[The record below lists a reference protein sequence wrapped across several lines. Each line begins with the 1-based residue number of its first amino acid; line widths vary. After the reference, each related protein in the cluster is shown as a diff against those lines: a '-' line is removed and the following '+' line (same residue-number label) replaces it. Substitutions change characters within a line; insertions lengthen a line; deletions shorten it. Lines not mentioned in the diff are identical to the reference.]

1 MSSDLLET
9 TKYII
14 HLDIYAE
21 GVIEKSDVIG
31 AVFGQ
36 SEGLLGDN
44 LDLRELQ
51 KTGRVGRIDVN
62 ISSKEGKS
70 TGTVLIPS
78 SLDKVETAILA
89 AALETIDRIG
99 PCMAK
104 IKVDKIS
111 DVRAEKRK
119 QIIDRAQKIL
129 KTMFKNEF
137 LESDKIID
145 AVRQA
150 VRIEEISE
158 YGASRLPAGPHV
170 KDSDAIIIVEG
181 RSDVLNLLKYGIKNT
196 VAVEGTN
203 VPKDVIDLSK
213 TKITTAFLDG
223 DRGGELILK
232 ELLQT
237 ADIDFVAFSPEGKC
251 VEDMS
256 QKEVLKALRNK
267 VPVEQA
273 IIHLNVKKIKKNEE
287 KQKKLVVKK
296 EDTGEVEVAIIDE
309 GDNIV
314 EAGVAIVDEGD
325 NIVEAEVNNLEKVDA
340 AVVSKEEKIKEKSG
354 KEVLKE
360 GKTLA
365 KYRDYINKLNGTL
378 TALLLNETDAVIKE
392 IAVRDLA
399 KELKEVKERVKTVIF
414 DGVITQR
421 ILDISADKGIRY
433 IIGVKIGNIVKKPV
447 SVKIFTLDDL

>member
-1 MSSDLLET
+1 LSSDLLET

-21 GVIEKSDVIG
+21 GVIEKSDVVG

-62 ISSKEGKS
+62 IVSKEGKS

-119 QIIDRAQKIL
+119 QIIDRSQKIL
-129 KTMFKNEF
+129 KTMFRNEF

-251 VEDMS
+251 VEDMG
-256 QKEVLKALRNK
+256 QKEILKALRNK
-267 VPVEQA
+267 LPIEQA
-273 IIHLNVKKIKKNEE
+273 IAHLNIKKTKRDEE
-287 KQKKLVVKK
+287 KQKKLIVKK
-296 EDTGEVEVAIIDE
+296 ENNGELELEIIEE
-309 GDNIV
+309 GNNVLEEFD
-314 EAGVAIVDEGD
+314 
-325 NIVEAEVNNLEKVDA
+325 NLEKVDT
-340 AVVSKEEKIKEKSG
+340 AVVPKDDKKEKASNKIF
-354 KEVLKE
+354 KESE
-360 GKTLA
+360 TLTR
-365 KYRDYINKLNGTL
+365 YRDYINKLNGTL
-378 TALLLNETDAVIKE
+378 TALLLNEKDEVIKE

-399 KELKEVKERVKTVIF
+399 KELKEVKEKVKTIIF

-421 ILDISADKGIRY
+421 ILDISSDKGIRY
-433 IIGVKIGNIVKKPV
+433 IIGVKIGNIVKKPI
-447 SVKIFTLDDL
+447 SVKIFTLDDI

>member
-237 ADIDFVAFSPEGKC
+237 ADID
-251 VEDMS
+251 
-256 QKEVLKALRNK
+256 
-267 VPVEQA
+267 
-273 IIHLNVKKIKKNEE
+273 
-287 KQKKLVVKK
+287 
-296 EDTGEVEVAIIDE
+296 
-309 GDNIV
+309 
-314 EAGVAIVDEGD
+314 
-325 NIVEAEVNNLEKVDA
+325 
-340 AVVSKEEKIKEKSG
+340 
-354 KEVLKE
+354 
-360 GKTLA
+360 
-365 KYRDYINKLNGTL
+365 
-378 TALLLNETDAVIKE
+378 
-392 IAVRDLA
+392 
-399 KELKEVKERVKTVIF
+399 
-414 DGVITQR
+414 
-421 ILDISADKGIRY
+421 
-433 IIGVKIGNIVKKPV
+433 
-447 SVKIFTLDDL
+447 

>member
-1 MSSDLLET
+1 MFVELKGVYLLSSDLLET

-119 QIIDRAQKIL
+119 QIIDRAQIIL
-129 KTMFKNEF
+129 KTMFRNEF

-196 VAVEGTN
+196 IAVEGTN

-273 IIHLNVKKIKKNEE
+273 IAHLNIKKTRKNEE
-287 KQKKLVVKK
+287 RQKKLVVKK
-296 EDTGEVEVAIIDE
+296 EENGEVEVAI
-309 GDNIV
+309 
-314 EAGVAIVDEGD
+314 VDED
-325 NIVEAEVNNLEKVDA
+325 EDVTKAEFGKTEKKDIA
-340 AVVSKEEKIKEKSG
+340 AVSKDYKKEASSKEILEES
-354 KEVLKE
+354 
-360 GKTLA
+360 KTFTLY
-365 KYRDYINKLNGTL
+365 KDYINKLNGTL
-378 TALLLNETDAVIKE
+378 TALLLNENDEVIKE

-399 KELKEVKERVKTVIF
+399 KELKEVKDKVKTVIF

-421 ILDISADKGIRY
+421 ILDIASEKGIRY
-433 IIGVKIGNIVKKPV
+433 VIGVKIGNIVKKPV

>member
-1 MSSDLLET
+1 MIGKEILKLKGVYLLSSDLLET

-14 HLDIYAE
+14 HLNIYAE
-21 GVIEKSDVIG
+21 GVIEVPDVIG
-31 AVFGQ
+31 AIFGQ

-51 KTGRVGRIDVN
+51 KTGRIGRIDVN
-62 ISSKEGKS
+62 IINKDGKS

-78 SLDKVETAILA
+78 SLDKAETAILA
-89 AALETIDRIG
+89 AALEIIDRIG

-104 IKVDKIS
+104 IKVEKIS
-111 DVRAEKRK
+111 DIRAEKKR

-150 VRIEEISE
+150 IRIDEISE

-181 RSDVLNLLKYGIKNT
+181 RSDVLNLLKYGIKNAI
-196 VAVEGTN
+196 AVEGTN
-203 VPKDVIDLSK
+203 VPKDVIELSK

-237 ADIDFVAFSPEGKC
+237 ADIDFVAFSPEGRC

-256 QKEVLKALRNK
+256 QKEILKTLRNK
-267 VPVEQA
+267 IPLEQA
-273 IIHLNVKKIKKNEE
+273 LVHLNIKKIKKNDE
-287 KQKKLVVKK
+287 KHKKLIVKK
-296 EDTGEVEVAIIDE
+296 EETGEVEI
-309 GDNIV
+309 
-314 EAGVAIVDEGD
+314 AIVNEDKED
-325 NIVEAEVNNLEKVDA
+325 TA
-340 AVVSKEEKIKEKSG
+340 ALIEEKSIETN

-360 GKTLA
+360 IKTII
-365 KYRDYINKLNGTL
+365 KYRDHIKKLNGTL
-378 TALLLNETDAVIKE
+378 TALLLNEKDEVIKE
-392 IAVRDLA
+392 VAVRNLA
-399 KELKEVKERVKTVIF
+399 KELKDIKEKVKTVIF

-421 ILDISADKGIRY
+421 ILDISFDKGIRY
-433 IIGVKIGNIVKKPV
+433 VIGAKTGNIVKKPV

>member
-273 IIHLNVKKIKKNEE
+273 IIHLNVKKTKKNEE

-296 EDTGEVEVAIIDE
+296 EDTGEVEVAI
-309 GDNIV
+309 
-314 EAGVAIVDEGD
+314 VDEGD
-325 NIVEAEVNNLEKVDA
+325 DIVEAEVNNLEKVDA
-340 AVVSKEEKIKEKSG
+340 AVVSKEEKIKEEPG

-360 GKTLA
+360 SKTLA

-399 KELKEVKERVKTVIF
+399 KELKEVKEKVKTVIF

>member
-1 MSSDLLET
+1 LSSDLLET

-273 IIHLNVKKIKKNEE
+273 IIHLNVKKTKKNEE

-296 EDTGEVEVAIIDE
+296 EDTGEVEVAI
-309 GDNIV
+309 
-314 EAGVAIVDEGD
+314 VDEGD
-325 NIVEAEVNNLEKVDA
+325 DIVEAEVNNLEKVDA
-340 AVVSKEEKIKEKSG
+340 AVVSKEEKIKEEPG

-360 GKTLA
+360 SKTLA

-399 KELKEVKERVKTVIF
+399 KELKEVKEKVKTVIF